1 MKVTL
6 AASCADY
13 KENSGEE
20 KKESPNV
27 TGEGSKPVSSNG
39 ISTDTVNM
47 IKTTSSL
54 K

>member
-20 KKESPNV
+20 KESLNV